1 MTRRGTWSCR
11 ALAVAFSGVILAAI
25 AWLSAAPVPLSGAE
39 SARLRLS
46 WSARPERIEKCR
58 VLSDEELAKL
68 GEHMRLRTECEG
80 QFATYALRVDVDG
93 SRIHESIVRGAGIRN
108 DRPIYLLEDFYVDAG
123 RHRLHVSFSR
133 RETVEDDDDD
143 DSGVERAHADT
154 GLSIGRAVRE
164 EVERARRVRA
174 AIPPRLELDTAL
186 TFAPGRVIVV
196 TLDPKLG
203 ALQVLATAPPSK

>member
-1 MTRRGTWSCR
+1 MSRGMWRRR
-11 ALAVAFSGVILAAI
+11 AFGVVFSALVLAAM

-58 VLSDEELAKL
+58 VLSDEELSKL
-68 GEHMRLRTECEG
+68 GEHMRQRTECEG

-108 DRPIYLLEDFYVDAG
+108 DRPIYLLEDFNVGAG
-123 RHRLHVSFSR
+123 LHRLHVSFTR
-133 RETVEDDDDD
+133 RETVDDDDD
-143 DSGVERAHADT
+143 EDSGVERAHADT
-154 GLSIGRAVRE
+154 GLSIGRAERE
-164 EVERARRVRA
+164 EVERARRARA

-186 TFAPGRVIVV
+186 TFTPGRVIVI

-203 ALQVLATAPPSK
+203 ALQVLAAAPPSK

>member
-1 MTRRGTWSCR
+1 MTSRGRWSRR
-11 ALAVAFSGVILAAI
+11 ALAVVFSALILAAM

-68 GEHMRLRTECEG
+68 GEHMRQRTECEG
-80 QFATYALRVDVDG
+80 QFATYVLRVDVDG
-93 SRIHESIVRGAGIRN
+93 SRIHESIVRGAGLRN
-108 DRPIYLLEDFYVDAG
+108 DRPIYLLEDFDVDAG
-123 RHRLHVSFSR
+123 RHRVHVSFSR

-143 DSGVERAHADT
+143 DSAEERAHADT
-154 GLSIGRAVRE
+154 GLSIGRAERE
-164 EVERARRVRA
+164 EVERARRARA
-174 AIPPRLELDTAL
+174 AIPPRLDVDTAL
-186 TFAPGRVIVV
+186 TFAPGHVIVV

-203 ALQVLATAPPSK
+203 ALQVLAAAPPSK